1 MKERVELHCHTT
13 MSSMDGVASPKEVV
27 EFAKKNGMKAVAI
40 TDHGNILAHQELPH
54 YLDKDDEFK
63 IIYGMEGYVV
73 NDIDLL
79 GKNLSSSLDESIG
92 ADVAVVDIKTTGFSP
107 LREEIIEL

>member
-27 EFAKKNGMKAVAI
+27 EFAKKNGMKAVAV

-54 YLDKDDEFK
+54 YLDKYA
-63 IIYGMEGYVV
+63 IRPPQ
-73 NDIDLL
+73 NLL
-79 GKNLSSSLDESIG
+79 EAMWLSLI
-92 ADVAVVDIKTTGFSP
+92 
-107 LREEIIEL
+107 LRRLVFLP